1 MRHLKAGRNLGRA
14 PSHRSAMV
22 RNMVTSL
29 FKHEQLETTDARAK
43 ELRQVAERMIT
54 LAKRGDLHARR
65 QALATIRE
73 KAVVHKLFDEL
84 KDRFMDRQG
93 GYVRIV
99 KKENRKGDGAL
110 ISIIQLLLQGRG
122 EEKRQEKRQNRRRF
136 RRHGCCEEERR
147 KAQRKKPFRE
157 KTGKGEAR
165 SVRQRKRHES
175 MVSAEIQ
182 SCQRT
187 SLWRMSPKEVFLPGH
202 SPSPFRLRRQGASWR
217 EG

>member
-1 MRHLKAGRNLGRA
+1 MRHLRAGRNLGRA
-14 PSHRSAMV
+14 PSHRSAMI

-110 ISIIQLLLQGRG
+110 ISIIQLLLQ
-122 EEKRQEKRQNRRRF
+122 EEGKKK
-136 RRHGCCEEERR
+136 G
-147 KAQRKKPFRE
+147 RKKGKTAAGPAE
-157 KTGKGEAR
+157 KATAKKKKDAKPKKESRSAKKPKPVKPESGAKEA
-165 SVRQRKRHES
+165 
-175 MVSAEIQ
+175 A
-182 SCQRT
+182 
-187 SLWRMSPKEVFLPGH
+187 
-202 SPSPFRLRRQGASWR
+202 
-217 EG
+217 

>member
-1 MRHLKAGRNLGRA
+1 
-14 PSHRSAMV
+14 MV

-29 FKHEQLETTDARAK
+29 FKHEQMETTDARAK

-65 QALATIRE
+65 RALATIRE

-110 ISIIQLLLQGRG
+110 ISIVQLLLK
-122 EEKRQEKRQNRRRF
+122 EEGK
-136 RRHGCCEEERR
+136 
-147 KAQRKKPFRE
+147 KKPKKKGKAGSGPTEKAGAKKKKEAKPKEKEQAAE
-157 KTGKGEAR
+157 KTEA
-165 SVRQRKRHES
+165 VKQE
-175 MVSAEIQ
+175 SAE
-182 SCQRT
+182 
-187 SLWRMSPKEVFLPGH
+187 KET
-202 SPSPFRLRRQGASWR
+202 A
-217 EG
+217 

>member
-1 MRHLKAGRNLGRA
+1 MRHLRAGRNLGRA

-22 RNMVTSL
+22 RNLVTSL
-29 FKHEQLETTDARAK
+29 FKHEQMETTDARAK

-73 KAVVHKLFDEL
+73 KAIVHKLFDEL

-110 ISIIQLLLQGRG
+110 ISIVQLLLK
-122 EEKRQEKRQNRRRF
+122 EEGKKKGKKKGKTASGSTDKAGAKKKKEAKPQEK
-136 RRHGCCEEERR
+136 
-147 KAQRKKPFRE
+147 AQAAEKP
-157 KTGKGEAR
+157 EA
-165 SVRQRKRHES
+165 VKQE
-175 MVSAEIQ
+175 SAE
-182 SCQRT
+182 
-187 SLWRMSPKEVFLPGH
+187 KET
-202 SPSPFRLRRQGASWR
+202 A
-217 EG
+217 

>member
-1 MRHLKAGRNLGRA
+1 
-14 PSHRSAMV
+14 MV

-43 ELRQVAERMIT
+43 ELRQVAEKMVT

-65 QALATIRE
+65 QAMATIRE

-110 ISIIQLLLQGRG
+110 ISIIQLLLQEEGKKKG
-122 EEKRQEKRQNRRRF
+122 KKKGKTGTAEKAGAKKKKEAKPKEKKQPAEKTEAKKPGPEEK
-136 RRHGCCEEERR
+136 
-147 KAQRKKPFRE
+147 
-157 KTGKGEAR
+157 KTA
-165 SVRQRKRHES
+165 
-175 MVSAEIQ
+175 
-182 SCQRT
+182 
-187 SLWRMSPKEVFLPGH
+187 
-202 SPSPFRLRRQGASWR
+202 
-217 EG
+217 

>member
-1 MRHLKAGRNLGRA
+1 MRHLRAGRNLGRA

-43 ELRQVAERMIT
+43 ELRQVAEKMIT

-73 KAVVHKLFDEL
+73 KAVVHKLFEEL
-84 KDRFMDRQG
+84 KVRFMDRQG

-110 ISIIQLLLQGRG
+110 ISIIQLLLKEDEKKKGKKKG
-122 EEKRQEKRQNRRRF
+122 KTGAMKKKEAKTKDKKEPPEKTKAKKPEPEEKET
-136 RRHGCCEEERR
+136 
-147 KAQRKKPFRE
+147 A
-157 KTGKGEAR
+157 
-165 SVRQRKRHES
+165 
-175 MVSAEIQ
+175 
-182 SCQRT
+182 
-187 SLWRMSPKEVFLPGH
+187 
-202 SPSPFRLRRQGASWR
+202 
-217 EG
+217 

>member
-1 MRHLKAGRNLGRA
+1 
-14 PSHRSAMV
+14 MV

-43 ELRQVAERMIT
+43 ELRQVAEKMIT

-65 QALATIRE
+65 LALATIRE

-110 ISIIQLLLQGRG
+110 ISIIQLLLKKDEKKKGKKKAKTVASDKAAAKKKTEAKP
-122 EEKRQEKRQNRRRF
+122 EEKKQPAEKT
-136 RRHGCCEEERR
+136 E
-147 KAQRKKPFRE
+147 AKKPEPGE
-157 KTGKGEAR
+157 KETA
-165 SVRQRKRHES
+165 
-175 MVSAEIQ
+175 
-182 SCQRT
+182 
-187 SLWRMSPKEVFLPGH
+187 
-202 SPSPFRLRRQGASWR
+202 
-217 EG
+217 

>member
-14 PSHRSAMV
+14 PSHRLAMV

-43 ELRQVAERMIT
+43 ELRQVAEKMVT

-65 QALATIRE
+65 QAMATIRE

-110 ISIIQLLLQGRG
+110 ISIIQLLLQ
-122 EEKRQEKRQNRRRF
+122 EE
-136 RRHGCCEEERR
+136 G
-147 KAQRKKPFRE
+147 KKKGKKKG
-157 KTGKGEAR
+157 KTGTAEKAGAKKKKEA
-165 SVRQRKRHES
+165 K
-175 MVSAEIQ
+175 
-182 SCQRT
+182 
-187 SLWRMSPKEVFLPGH
+187 PKEKKQP
-202 SPSPFRLRRQGASWR
+202 A
-217 EG
+217 ETMEI

>member
-43 ELRQVAERMIT
+43 ELRQVAEKMIT

-93 GYVRIV
+93 GYVRVV

-110 ISIIQLLLQGRG
+110 ISIIQLLLQE
-122 EEKRQEKRQNRRRF
+122 EEKKKGKKKGKAGTADKAGAKKKKEAKPTEK
-136 RRHGCCEEERR
+136 
-147 KAQRKKPFRE
+147 KKPAE
-157 KTGKGEAR
+157 KTEA
-165 SVRQRKRHES
+165 KKPK
-175 MVSAEIQ
+175 SAE
-182 SCQRT
+182 
-187 SLWRMSPKEVFLPGH
+187 KET
-202 SPSPFRLRRQGASWR
+202 A
-217 EG
+217 

>member
-1 MRHLKAGRNLGRA
+1 M
-14 PSHRSAMV
+14 M

-73 KAVVHKLFDEL
+73 KTVVHKLFDEL

-110 ISIIQLLLQGRG
+110 ISMIQLVVPK
-122 EEKRQEKRQNRRRF
+122 EEK
-136 RRHGCCEEERR
+136 
-147 KAQRKKPFRE
+147 KKG
-157 KTGKGEAR
+157 KKKGKGTAAAGAAKGKKEAKPKAR
-165 SVRQRKRHES
+165 PAQKAKKVKPES
-175 MVSAEIQ
+175 AA
-182 SCQRT
+182 
-187 SLWRMSPKEVFLPGH
+187 KE
-202 SPSPFRLRRQGASWR
+202 AA
-217 EG
+217 

>member
-1 MRHLKAGRNLGRA
+1 MRHLKAGRNLGRTS
-14 PSHRSAMV
+14 SHRLAML

-29 FKHEQLETTDARAK
+29 LKHEQLETTDAKAK

-54 LAKRGDLHARR
+54 LAKQGDLHARR

-110 ISIIQLLLQGRG
+110 ISIIQLLLK
-122 EEKRQEKRQNRRRF
+122 EEGKKKGKKKGKTAAGSTETAAAKKKKEAKPKEKSRS
-136 RRHGCCEEERR
+136 
-147 KAQRKKPFRE
+147 AKKPRAA
-157 KTGKGEAR
+157 KP
-165 SVRQRKRHES
+165 ES
-175 MVSAEIQ
+175 A
-182 SCQRT
+182 T
-187 SLWRMSPKEVFLPGH
+187 K
-202 SPSPFRLRRQGASWR
+202 AAA
-217 EG
+217 

>member
-22 RNMVTSL
+22 RNLVTSL
-29 FKHEQLETTDARAK
+29 FKHEQMETTDARAK

-73 KAVVHKLFDEL
+73 KAIVHKLFDEL

-110 ISIIQLLLQGRG
+110 ISIVQLLLK
-122 EEKRQEKRQNRRRF
+122 EEGKKK
-136 RRHGCCEEERR
+136 GKKKGKTASGSTD
-147 KAQRKKPFRE
+147 KAGAKKKKEAKPKE
-157 KTGKGEAR
+157 KTQAAEKTEA
-165 SVRQRKRHES
+165 VKQE
-175 MVSAEIQ
+175 SAE
-182 SCQRT
+182 
-187 SLWRMSPKEVFLPGH
+187 KEK
-202 SPSPFRLRRQGASWR
+202 A
-217 EG
+217 

>member
-43 ELRQVAERMIT
+43 ELRQVAEKMIT

-65 QALATIRE
+65 QALATIQE

-93 GYVRIV
+93 GYVRVV

-110 ISIIQLLLQGRG
+110 ISIIQLLLQ
-122 EEKRQEKRQNRRRF
+122 EEGKKKGKKKGKTGTADKAGAKKKKEAKPTEK
-136 RRHGCCEEERR
+136 
-147 KAQRKKPFRE
+147 KKPAE
-157 KTGKGEAR
+157 KTEA
-165 SVRQRKRHES
+165 KKPK
-175 MVSAEIQ
+175 SAE
-182 SCQRT
+182 
-187 SLWRMSPKEVFLPGH
+187 KET
-202 SPSPFRLRRQGASWR
+202 A
-217 EG
+217 

>member
-1 MRHLKAGRNLGRA
+1 MRHLKAGRNLGRS

-65 QALATIRE
+65 QALAMIRE

-110 ISIIQLLLQGRG
+110 ISIIQLLLQEEGKKKGKKKGKTAAGSPEKAAAKKKKEAKSGEKGRSAD
-122 EEKRQEKRQNRRRF
+122 KPD
-136 RRHGCCEEERR
+136 
-147 KAQRKKPFRE
+147 AKKPE
-157 KTGKGEAR
+157 SAAKEA
-165 SVRQRKRHES
+165 
-175 MVSAEIQ
+175 A
-182 SCQRT
+182 
-187 SLWRMSPKEVFLPGH
+187 
-202 SPSPFRLRRQGASWR
+202 
-217 EG
+217 

>member
-22 RNMVTSL
+22 RNLVTSL
-29 FKHEQLETTDARAK
+29 FKHEQMETTDARAK

-73 KAVVHKLFDEL
+73 KAIVHKLFDEL

-110 ISIIQLLLQGRG
+110 ISIVQLLLK
-122 EEKRQEKRQNRRRF
+122 EEGKKKGKKKGKTASESTD
-136 RRHGCCEEERR
+136 
-147 KAQRKKPFRE
+147 KASAKKKKAAKPKE
-157 KTGKGEAR
+157 KTQAAEKTEA
-165 SVRQRKRHES
+165 VKQE
-175 MVSAEIQ
+175 SAE
-182 SCQRT
+182 
-187 SLWRMSPKEVFLPGH
+187 KEK
-202 SPSPFRLRRQGASWR
+202 A
-217 EG
+217 

>member
-1 MRHLKAGRNLGRA
+1 MRHLRAGRNLGRA

-22 RNMVTSL
+22 RNLVTSL
-29 FKHEQLETTDARAK
+29 FKHEQMETTDARAK

-65 QALATIRE
+65 QALATIKE

-110 ISIIQLLLQGRG
+110 ISIIQLLLQ
-122 EEKRQEKRQNRRRF
+122 EEGKKK
-136 RRHGCCEEERR
+136 GKKKGKTGAAD
-147 KAQRKKPFRE
+147 KAGSKKKKEAKPKE
-157 KTGKGEAR
+157 KTQPVEKTEA
-165 SVRQRKRHES
+165 VTPEPAK
-175 MVSAEIQ
+175 
-182 SCQRT
+182 
-187 SLWRMSPKEVFLPGH
+187 KET
-202 SPSPFRLRRQGASWR
+202 A
-217 EG
+217 

>member
-1 MRHLKAGRNLGRA
+1 
-14 PSHRSAMV
+14 
-22 RNMVTSL
+22 L

-65 QALATIRE
+65 KALATIRE

-110 ISIIQLLLQGRG
+110 ISIIQLLLQEEGKKKGKKKGKTAAGSPEKAAAKTKKEAKSKEKGRSADKP
-122 EEKRQEKRQNRRRF
+122 E
-136 RRHGCCEEERR
+136 
-147 KAQRKKPFRE
+147 AKKPE
-157 KTGKGEAR
+157 SAAKEA
-165 SVRQRKRHES
+165 
-175 MVSAEIQ
+175 A
-182 SCQRT
+182 
-187 SLWRMSPKEVFLPGH
+187 
-202 SPSPFRLRRQGASWR
+202 
-217 EG
+217 

>member
-1 MRHLKAGRNLGRA
+1 MRHLRAGRNLGRA
-14 PSHRSAMV
+14 PSHRSAML

-43 ELRQVAERMIT
+43 ELRQVAEKMIT

-65 QALATIRE
+65 RALATIRE

-110 ISIIQLLLQGRG
+110 ISIIQLLLQ
-122 EEKRQEKRQNRRRF
+122 EEGKKKGKKKGKTGTADKAGAKKKKETKPKEKKQP
-136 RRHGCCEEERR
+136 
-147 KAQRKKPFRE
+147 AE
-157 KTGKGEAR
+157 KTEVEKP
-165 SVRQRKRHES
+165 ES
-175 MVSAEIQ
+175 AV
-182 SCQRT
+182 
-187 SLWRMSPKEVFLPGH
+187 KET
-202 SPSPFRLRRQGASWR
+202 A
-217 EG
+217 

>member
-1 MRHLKAGRNLGRA
+1 
-14 PSHRSAMV
+14 
-22 RNMVTSL
+22 MVTSL

-110 ISIIQLLLQGRG
+110 ISIIQLLLKEEGKKKGKKKGKTAAGSTETAAAKKKKEAKSKEKGRSA
-122 EEKRQEKRQNRRRF
+122 EKP
-136 RRHGCCEEERR
+136 
-147 KAQRKKPFRE
+147 KAKKPE
-157 KTGKGEAR
+157 SAAKEA
-165 SVRQRKRHES
+165 
-175 MVSAEIQ
+175 A
-182 SCQRT
+182 
-187 SLWRMSPKEVFLPGH
+187 
-202 SPSPFRLRRQGASWR
+202 
-217 EG
+217 

>member
-1 MRHLKAGRNLGRA
+1 M
-14 PSHRSAMV
+14 AMV

-93 GYVRIV
+93 EYVRIV
-99 KKENRKGDGAL
+99 NKENRKGDGAL
-110 ISIIQLLLQGRG
+110 ISIIQLLPG
-122 EEKRQEKRQNRRRF
+122 EEGKKKGKKKKEGKAEEKKLS
-136 RRHGCCEEERR
+136 G
-147 KAQRKKPFRE
+147 KKP
-157 KTGKGEAR
+157 EAVK
-165 SVRQRKRHES
+165 SES
-175 MVSAEIQ
+175 GN
-182 SCQRT
+182 
-187 SLWRMSPKEVFLPGH
+187 KET
-202 SPSPFRLRRQGASWR
+202 A
-217 EG
+217 